1 MAVEPKSILVVDDET
16 YTRELLEMLLGD
28 EGYKVK
34 TAKDGFEAIDL
45 IKKRSFDLICMD
57 VRMPGLNGVET
68 LAEIR
73 KVDDKIPV
81 IMITGYG
88 PNELVKK
95 AQDEYH
101 IVGCIYKP
109 FDIDEF
115 LAEIKSA
122 INKK

>member
-1 MAVEPKSILVVDDET
+1 MSEQQKSILVVDDET

-34 TAKDGFEAIDL
+34 TAKDGFEAIDD
-45 IKKRSFDLICMD
+45 IKKESYDLVVMD

-68 LAEIR
+68 LAELR
-73 KVDDKIPV
+73 KVDTDIPV

-95 AQDEYH
+95 AQEEYA
-101 IVGCIYKP
+101 IIGCIYKP

-115 LAEIKSA
+115 LATIKKA
-122 INKK
+122 VK

>member
-1 MAVEPKSILVVDDET
+1 MVVENKSILVVDDET

-28 EGYKVK
+28 EGYNVK
-34 TAKDGFEAIDL
+34 TAKDGFEAIEA
-45 IKKRSFDLICMD
+45 IKEEAFNLICMD

-68 LAEIR
+68 LAEVR
-73 KVDDKIPV
+73 KVDKKIPV

-95 AQDEYH
+95 AQEEYK

-115 LAEIKSA
+115 LSEIKKA
-122 INKK
+122 VK

>member
-1 MAVEPKSILVVDDET
+1 MSPEQQKSILVVDDET
-16 YTRELLEMLLGD
+16 YTRELLEILLGD
-28 EGYKVK
+28 EGYNVK
-34 TAKDGFEAIDL
+34 TAKDGFEAIDI
-45 IKKRSFDLICMD
+45 IKKSSYDLICMD

-73 KVDDKIPV
+73 KVNEDIPV

-88 PNELVKK
+88 PNDLVKK
-95 AQDEYH
+95 AQEKYH

-115 LAEIKSA
+115 LTEIKKA
-122 INKK
+122 FK

>member
-1 MAVEPKSILVVDDET
+1 MPAEQQKSILVVDDET

-28 EGYKVK
+28 EGYNVK
-34 TAKDGFEAIDL
+34 TAKDGFEAIDV
-45 IKKRSFDLICMD
+45 IKKSSFDLICMD

-73 KVDDKIPV
+73 KVNQDIPV

-95 AQDEYH
+95 AQEQYH
-101 IVGCIYKP
+101 IIGCIYKP

-115 LAEIKSA
+115 LAEIKKA
-122 INKK
+122 VK